1 MLKYHEIQMVRK
13 SCTVDEQRVGKR
25 KGDRTLDQV
34 VKCFC
39 QRGII
44 YIQTLL
50 RLVVVRDDFRYTLMA
65 LIPQAGADK
74 VIRQKRAP
82 K

>member
-1 MLKYHEIQMVRK
+1 M
-13 SCTVDEQRVGKR
+13 DEQRVGKR
-25 KGDRTLDQV
+25 KRDRTLDQV
-34 VKCFC
+34 MLNAFC

-50 RLVVVRDDFRYTLMA
+50 RLVVVRDDFRNTLMA
-65 LIPQAGADK
+65 LLPQAGADI

>member
-13 SCTVDEQRVGKR
+13 SCTMDEQREGKR

-34 VKCFC
+34 KLNAFC

-44 YIQTLL
+44 CIQTLL
-50 RLVVVRDDFRYTLMA
+50 RLGVGRDDFRNTLMA
-65 LIPQAGADK
+65 LMNPSSQD
-74 VIRQKRAP
+74 
-82 K
+82 